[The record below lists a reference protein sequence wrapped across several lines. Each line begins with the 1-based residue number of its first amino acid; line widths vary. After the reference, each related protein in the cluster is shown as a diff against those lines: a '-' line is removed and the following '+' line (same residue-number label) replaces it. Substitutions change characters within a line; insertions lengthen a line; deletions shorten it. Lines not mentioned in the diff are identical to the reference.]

1 MLLSFYFR
9 CFLDILWGLHQFAS
23 MLTLQLGKS
32 PVARLKS
39 HVTHVTH
46 VTQRQI
52 GGDGE
57 FGSCRM
63 RHKRGEHFTLCRSL
77 QHLSHS
83 ALATCNIFSTATKH
97 CRNRLDDKQDKRDK
111 QETVLTIGCHG
122 VRTAVRPTV
131 RNFSP
136 KLHKLQHLKG
146 PYNGHSRFKMLAL
159 TSLCPTSKRA
169 SILAQVLQSY
179 RVLLYPEGF
188 LVLLTSCPTMSSET
202 RTLPHRLII
211 SRAFKLVDD
220 SHTRVACKKHGQSS
234 DSASVE
240 LASMLCVNRGSSS
253 GHSSGCKS
261 ALPDV
266 ALKS

>member
-1 MLLSFYFR
+1 MLFGYSL
-9 CFLDILWGLHQFAS
+9 GLHQFAS

-39 HVTHVTH
+39 HVTH

-97 CRNRLDDKQDKRDK
+97 CRSRLDGKHDKQDKQDRH
-111 QETVLTIGCHG
+111 ETVLTIGCHG

-136 KLHKLQHLKG
+136 KLHKLQ
-146 PYNGHSRFKMLAL
+146 SVQW
-159 TSLCPTSKRA
+159 
-169 SILAQVLQSY
+169 AQQ
-179 RVLLYPEGF
+179 
-188 LVLLTSCPTMSSET
+188 
-202 RTLPHRLII
+202 I
-211 SRAFKLVDD
+211 
-220 SHTRVACKKHGQSS
+220 
-234 DSASVE
+234 
-240 LASMLCVNRGSSS
+240 
-253 GHSSGCKS
+253 
-261 ALPDV
+261 
-266 ALKS
+266 